1 MCPLQTTLPVLG
13 CGARNSE
20 LLFQSRR
27 FAKGAKKQTTTNLT
41 ADYLCLYH
49 CINSQDIKLF
59 RNTCFGIVKFTTFE
73 FATYIFVSLPL
84 AKSKTCTLGG
94 LVRLIF
100 DILIEF
106 DRAKVLSG
114 VIVVEINYASF
125 PAFCRQ
131 SATP

>member
-1 MCPLQTTLPVLG
+1 MYPLQTTLPVLG
-13 CGARNSE
+13 CGARNSK

-27 FAKGAKKQTTTNLT
+27 FAKGAKRQTTTKLT

-49 CINSQDIKLF
+49 CINSQGIKLF

-73 FATYIFVSLPL
+73 FATYIFVTLPL
-84 AKSKTCTLGG
+84 AKSKTCTFEGQ
-94 LVRLIF
+94 VRLIF

-106 DRAKVLSG
+106 DRAKVMSG
-114 VIVVEINYASF
+114 VIVVEINYASV